1 MSNKDINQERIC
13 VQQVLPK
20 HHQELNSYNH
30 PSISKEH
37 RKRLQAAFFTKKLW
51 PQNSKISI
59 GFLEKGNQIPKTSIQ
74 ALEAGGDSESQIDP
88 LQKTADKLT
97 VQQAVKKIVKERIQ
111 PLVNLQLEFIDDP
124 DQAKHANIRISFD
137 PDGGAW
143 SLVGTDA
150 LHQKTGATMNLGWF
164 DVPTT
169 MHEFGHMLGMIHEHQ
184 NPHGQKIKWDDAQ
197 VFKWAKSTQGWS
209 EKMTEQNIIDRYDI
223 SSINGSDFD
232 PQSIMLYFFPGSLTT
247 NNKGTHQNL
256 ELSGLDVEWISKM
269 YPKQGGETPTQF
281 YKNVYDA
288 NLQDNIEKSKQ
299 LATKMDEGPSSSSS
313 FGKIILF
320 TFCIL
325 LGIAVFIGMF
335 MWLRRR
341 PEGRYG
347 R

>member
-1 MSNKDINQERIC
+1 MSMNDINQERIC
-13 VQQVLPK
+13 VQQILPK
-20 HHQELNSYNH
+20 HLQELNSYDH

-51 PQNSKISI
+51 KQGSKITI
-59 GFLEKGNQIPKTSIQ
+59 GFLDKGNQIPRTTMQ
-74 ALEAGGDSESQIDP
+74 ALEAGGDTEEQIDP
-88 LQKTADKLT
+88 LQKTTEKLP

-111 PLVNLQLEFIDDP
+111 PLVNLRLEFVDDP
-124 DQAKHANIRISFD
+124 TQANIRISFD

-150 LHQKTGATMNLGWF
+150 LHQKKGATMNLGWF
-164 DVPTT
+164 DVPTV

-184 NPHGQKIKWDDAQ
+184 NPRGDKIKWDESA

-223 SSINGSDFD
+223 SSINGSNFD

-269 YPKQGGETPTQF
+269 YPTKQGETATQF
-281 YKNVYDA
+281 YKRVYDTS
-288 NLQDNIEKSKQ
+288 LQDNIEKSKQ
-299 LATKMDEGPSSSSS
+299 LATEMEVVGSTSHGNTILIIACVILAILAL
-313 FGKIILF
+313 FGL
-320 TFCIL
+320 
-325 LGIAVFIGMF
+325 F
-335 MWLRRR
+335 MWWRKSSR
-341 PEGRYG
+341 GRYG

>member
-1 MSNKDINQERIC
+1 MSMNDINQERIC
-13 VQQVLPK
+13 VQQILPK
-20 HHQELNSYNH
+20 HLQELNSYDH

-37 RKRLQAAFFTKKLW
+37 RQRLQAAFFTKKLW
-51 PQNSKISI
+51 KQGSKITI
-59 GFLEKGNQIPKTSIQ
+59 GFLDKGNQIPRTTMQ
-74 ALEAGGDSESQIDP
+74 ALEAGGDTEEQIDP
-88 LQKTADKLT
+88 LQKTTEKLP

-111 PLVNLQLEFIDDP
+111 PLVNLRLEFVDDP
-124 DQAKHANIRISFD
+124 TQANIRISFD

-164 DVPTT
+164 DAPTV

-184 NPHGQKIKWDDAQ
+184 NPRGEKIKWNDAA
-197 VFKWAKSTQGWS
+197 VYKWAKATQGWS

-223 SSINGSDFD
+223 SSINGSNFD

-269 YPKQGGETPTQF
+269 YPTKQGETATQF
-281 YKNVYDA
+281 YKRVY
-288 NLQDNIEKSKQ
+288 NTSLQDNIEKSKQ
-299 LATKMDEGPSSSSS
+299 LSTEMDVVGSTYHGNTILIIACVILSILAL
-313 FGKIILF
+313 FGL
-320 TFCIL
+320 
-325 LGIAVFIGMF
+325 F
-335 MWLRRR
+335 MWWRKSSR
-341 PEGRYG
+341 GRYG